1 MLKYSQETL
10 KKTVP
15 VDIWIQDC
23 FHVLYLTNVFLV
35 HLLETSNQHSKT
47 KFPLTQSDYFLYI
60 RDFWTLINR
69 RNKDTNNKK
78 LLFLS

>member
-23 FHVLYLTNVFLV
+23 FHVLYLTNIFLV
-35 HLLETSNQHSKT
+35 HLLETVSTLKEKISINLIRLFSLYQR
-47 KFPLTQSDYFLYI
+47 FL
-60 RDFWTLINR
+60 DLN
-69 RNKDTNNKK
+69 
-78 LLFLS
+78 